1 MSEEEKNIFAID
13 GSIQPNEQG
22 SGNQMNPGIHSGVEL
37 KEIKLVTPEED
48 SANWEQAVDF
58 VFESK
63 ITNYLRDGKGNI
75 VTGDDGSK
83 IVISRPGDTSVR
95 REFYSESNFTEKKW
109 TNSLKRMKHIMSK
122 FVPESEAVASGKTF
136 QALIKDII
144 KRLEGKT
151 EGVKLRLKIVQ
162 AASNGRLYNQVPN
175 YTPFIERLDVKISKL
190 QIRDNELKA
199 DNPTNFSGLEE
210 GGEIDIPEV

>member
-1 MSEEEKNIFAID
+1 MSEEKKNIFAID
-13 GSIQPNEQG
+13 ESVQPDEQG

-37 KEIKLVTPEED
+37 REIKFVVPEED

-58 VFESK
+58 IFESK
-63 ITNYLRDGKGNI
+63 ITNYLRDSKGNI
-75 VTGDDGSK
+75 VVGDDGSK
-83 IVISRPGDTSVR
+83 IIISRPGDTSVR
-95 REFYSESNFTEKKW
+95 REFYSESTFSEKKW

-122 FVPESEAVASGKTF
+122 FVAENEAVASGKTF
-136 QALIKDII
+136 EALVKDII

-151 EGVKLRLKIVQ
+151 EGVKLRLKVVQ
-162 AASNGRLYNQVPN
+162 VVSSGKIYNQIPN
-175 YTPFIERLDVKISKL
+175 YTPFVERLDVKMSKL

-199 DNPTNFSGLEE
+199 ESPTNFTGLEE